1 MTTHDNMQPDPTR
14 NEDTEQVDRADAT
27 RPLEVG
33 PEEKPRQGVADLL
46 GDEDEGQGAPGA
58 GDRPAPPAQRTSTA
72 TIPDPPPAPRGP
84 HGPAILLGIVC
95 LAVAGLVLAQELGE
109 LTLDWGDI
117 GPLGIALT
125 GGVLVLFGLLGL
137 ATSRRKDT

>member
-1 MTTHDNMQPDPTR
+1 MTTHDDNQPDPTR
-14 NEDTEQVDRADAT
+14 GEGTEAVDRVDAT

-33 PEEKPRQGVADLL
+33 DDEPRRQGVADLL
-46 GDEDEGQGAPGA
+46 DDTDGHGTGRTTADPVVQAQQ
-58 GDRPAPPAQRTSTA
+58 PAPT
-72 TIPDPPPAPRGP
+72 GP
-84 HGPAILLGIVC
+84 HVPAILLGIIS
-95 LAVAGLVLAQELGE
+95 LAVAGLVLAQELGN

-137 ATSRRKDT
+137 VSSRRKGA

>member
-1 MTTHDNMQPDPTR
+1 MTTHDDTQSDPTR

-33 PEEKPRQGVADLL
+33 PEDTPRQGVADLL
-46 GDEDEGQGAPGA
+46 GDDDEPGS
-58 GDRPAPPAQRTSTA
+58 GDRPAPPAQRTSTT
-72 TIPDPPPAPRGP
+72 TIADPPPAPTGP